1 MNQTTTA
8 TELWTV
14 YPLYQ
19 MKMEFISDQIGQGLA
34 ILALGYSN
42 YNSDSLVTE
51 IIRDGIVGTVT
62 FVLLMSLAIMVAGNE
77 PQTCVPF
84 AIMPV
89 VSSTIWA

>member
-1 MNQTTTA
+1 MDCLPALPN
-8 TELWTV
+8 EDGV
-14 YPLYQ
+14 YFRPDRPGFGKHSFRLL
-19 MKMEFISDQIGQGLA
+19 KFD
-34 ILALGYSN
+34 
-42 YNSDSLVTE
+42 YNSASLITE

-84 AIMPV
+84 ATMPV